1 MERLISVVVPVFNR
15 AALLERT
22 LRSVL
27 AQTHRPIELLVVD
40 NGSTDASL
48 AVARSWQQHHA
59 GIGFDVRVLSEPKAG
74 ASAAR
79 NTGLRLARGQW
90 VSFFDSDDEMSPTFL
105 ADAVQAIDRAPAE
118 PCVVAGRVLLVGA
131 DGRVTPKQ
139 SVQSND
145 PALQILTGWLS
156 TQSFVVRTDYVRGLG
171 GWDEALARW
180 QDWELGCRLLLGGG
194 SVLRLA
200 HTYHR
205 VYSHAQSIT
214 GQSFARSAE
223 ALLAA
228 CEAVHRDI
236 NEAPAAKRPH
246 LLRALAWRLTLLSA
260 WLQREG
266 ATTASRKCLL
276 AARALPVH
284 LPRPMN
290 RLLWA
295 YTAAGG
301 RGAWRAASKML

>member
-1 MERLISVVVPVFNR
+1 MKRLVSVVVPVFNR
-15 AALLERT
+15 EALIERT
-22 LRSVL
+22 LRSIW
-27 AQTHRPIELLVVD
+27 AQTYRPIELLVVD

-48 AVARSWQQHHA
+48 AVARSWQQHYA
-59 GIGFDVRVLSEPKAG
+59 GADFDVHVESELKAG

-79 NTGLRLARGQW
+79 NTGLRLAHGQW

-105 ADAVQAIDRAPAE
+105 ADVMRTIDCAPAK
-118 PCVVAGRVLLVGA
+118 PSVVAGRVLLVSA
-131 DGRVTPKQ
+131 DGRVMPKY
-139 SVQSND
+139 SVQNND

-156 TQSFVVRTDYVRGLG
+156 TQSFVVHTDYVRGLG
-171 GWDEALARW
+171 GWDETLARW

-200 HTYHR
+200 RAYHR

-214 GQSFARSAE
+214 GQGFSRSAE
-223 ALLAA
+223 ALLVA

-236 NEAPAAKRPH
+236 DGAPVAERPR
-246 LLRALAWRLTLLSA
+246 LLRALAWRLMLLSA
-260 WLQREG
+260 WLQHEG
-266 ATTASRKCLL
+266 ATAAARNCKH

-284 LPRPMN
+284 LPSLMSQ
-290 RLLWA
+290 LLWV

-301 RGAWRAASKML
+301 RGAWRVASKIL